1 MANFWPDTLA
11 PRVHFGAE
19 FFVLPLLPGLQ
30 GKHDFWLLALSIKKI
45 RLFRGSRGGLV
56 EVVLPKD
63 VPRSLSQDE
72 AFDAPDHS
80 LRGRSTASPSAGSMK
95 GVQFGTGSARELQG
109 DYLHDFFKAIDRGIH
124 PILTR
129 NRKPLILAGV
139 TRELAIYRKVNT
151 YSAVLAG
158 GIYGS
163 PESLGEETL
172 YAKAVDLMSAFSMR
186 AADSTFRE
194 LDNAADHALL
204 IKDPAA
210 IAEAAGKGQVEE
222 LIVFS
227 DAPGFEQREDTIN
240 WAALATIRNSGRV
253 SILADAQLES
263 GVAAV
268 LRFREAT
275 EPERQSPQYAEQIAQ
290 SR

>member
-1 MANFWPDTLA
+1 
-11 PRVHFGAE
+11 
-19 FFVLPLLPGLQ
+19 
-30 GKHDFWLLALSIKKI
+30 
-45 RLFRGSRGGLV
+45 
-56 EVVLPKD
+56 
-63 VPRSLSQDE
+63 
-72 AFDAPDHS
+72 
-80 LRGRSTASPSAGSMK
+80 
-95 GVQFGTGSARELQG
+95 
-109 DYLHDFFKAIDRGIH
+109 
-124 PILTR
+124 
-129 NRKPLILAGV
+129 
-139 TRELAIYRKVNT
+139 
-151 YSAVLAG
+151 
-158 GIYGS
+158 
-163 PESLGEETL
+163 
-172 YAKAVDLMSAFSMR
+172 MR